1 MSNSSLDAV
10 SIGIAVADC
19 VARPVLNM
27 PENGRLSLVD
37 NIGLY
42 SGGSATSTGY
52 GMARFGIKTAIVG
65 RVGNDGFGDF
75 MVNEA
80 ARHGADSSLLIR
92 DDSAET
98 SASLVLVDGE
108 GERSFI
114 HALGANAKLTP
125 DDVPLELLKSRGTRL
140 LHVAGIFALPEMDGT
155 DGTPTRDLLAR
166 ASLMGFATSLDCV
179 WDATHRWAQIIG
191 PMLAHTDIFCPSI
204 FEARAIVGA
213 TESTQ
218 PKEIAQ
224 DLFRMG
230 VRKIVALKMGPEGSL
245 VMSRDGEIHRLGI
258 FDVPAVD
265 GTGSGDAFIAGV
277 LTGFLEGKTLLEC
290 AKLGTAAGAMCVQA
304 LGAMPGITN
313 RAELERMTASV
324 PVLDA

>member
-1 MSNSSLDAV
+1 MSDSSLDAV

-27 PENGRLSLVD
+27 PESGRLSLVD

-52 GMARFGIKTAIVG
+52 GMARFGVRTAIVG
-65 RVGNDGFGDF
+65 RVGVDGFGDF

-125 DDVPLELLKSRGTRL
+125 DDVPLEVLKSRGTRL

-155 DGTPTRDLLAR
+155 DGTPTRDLLAQ
-166 ASLMGFATSLDCV
+166 ASAMGFSTSLDCV
-179 WDATHRWAQIIG
+179 WDATNRWAQVIG

-213 TESTQ
+213 TENTN
-218 PKEIAQ
+218 PREIALK
-224 DLFRMG
+224 LFEMG

-245 VMSRDGEIHRLGI
+245 VMSRGGETHRLGI
-258 FDVPAVD
+258 YDVPAVD

-290 AKLGTAAGAMCVQA
+290 AKLGTAAGAMCVRA
-304 LGAMPGITN
+304 LGAMPGITD
-313 RAELERMTASV
+313 RAELERMALSV